1 MPENIAE
8 HSASISNPKSRLIVK
23 QVKII
28 LLSFQKK
35 TRETTFKKK
44 KVSIIPIY
52 QRQSAQNQIRKTYFT
67 TSNIRSSH

>member
-44 KVSIIPIY
+44 KGLNYSNL
-52 QRQSAQNQIRKTYFT
+52 SKTIGSK
-67 TSNIRSSH
+67 SNP